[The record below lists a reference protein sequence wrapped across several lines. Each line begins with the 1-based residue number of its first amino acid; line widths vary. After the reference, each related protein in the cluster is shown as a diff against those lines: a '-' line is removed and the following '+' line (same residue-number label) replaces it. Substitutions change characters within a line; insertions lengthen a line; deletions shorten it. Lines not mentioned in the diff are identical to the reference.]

1 MSLKKKI
8 EECSTNSKPSKLRKV
23 ELKMEEE
30 IDNSTN
36 SSMDTV
42 SFPYDN
48 DSNGVNGV
56 SDDDLIYSD
65 NVADRRL
72 FYDATEGDIW
82 KYKCSVEL
90 LDPASSHK
98 VWVGVSGKTR
108 PIKHYITTKDLDGEL
123 STIFL
128 NHRSRNVV
136 KTACASFLRHN
147 DPNHEWSSKDVF
159 PEHPLHFSV
168 VNDCLIITHMMNQ
181 LNPVSLTKE
190 AVIQFIDKDWLLH
203 RFTKYLHNKLELIE
217 YGDNILTTNTSNHTS
232 RSEFEQRWLDPPNR
246 TLSSDDVWTILKKKY
261 FSN

>member
-72 FYDATEGDIW
+72 FY
-82 KYKCSVEL
+82 
-90 LDPASSHK
+90 
-98 VWVGVSGKTR
+98 
-108 PIKHYITTKDLDGEL
+108 
-123 STIFL
+123 
-128 NHRSRNVV
+128 
-136 KTACASFLRHN
+136 
-147 DPNHEWSSKDVF
+147 
-159 PEHPLHFSV
+159 
-168 VNDCLIITHMMNQ
+168 
-181 LNPVSLTKE
+181 
-190 AVIQFIDKDWLLH
+190 
-203 RFTKYLHNKLELIE
+203 
-217 YGDNILTTNTSNHTS
+217 
-232 RSEFEQRWLDPPNR
+232 
-246 TLSSDDVWTILKKKY
+246 
-261 FSN
+261 

>member
-72 FYDATEGDIW
+72 FYDATEGDLW
-82 KYKCSVEL
+82 KYKYSVEL
-90 LDPASSHK
+90 LDLASSHK
-98 VWVGVSGKTR
+98 VWVGGSGKKH
-108 PIKHYITTKDLDGEL
+108 PIKHYITTKDLEGKL

-128 NHRSRNVV
+128 NHRSRNEV
-136 KTACASFLRHN
+136 KTACLSFLRHN
-147 DPNHEWSSKDVF
+147 DPNHE
-159 PEHPLHFSV
+159 
-168 VNDCLIITHMMNQ
+168 
-181 LNPVSLTKE
+181 
-190 AVIQFIDKDWLLH
+190 
-203 RFTKYLHNKLELIE
+203 
-217 YGDNILTTNTSNHTS
+217 
-232 RSEFEQRWLDPPNR
+232 
-246 TLSSDDVWTILKKKY
+246 
-261 FSN
+261 